1 MNIKS
6 LRSATGMTQATFA
19 EYLGI
24 PRRTIENWES
34 EVRHAPE
41 YVINLIAFRLRAE
54 GLIPE
59 ENA

>member
-1 MNIKS
+1 MSIKS
-6 LRSATGMTQATFA
+6 LRSATGMTQAAFA
-19 EYLGI
+19 EHLGI
-24 PRRTIENWES
+24 PRRTIEDWER
-34 EVRHAPE
+34 ELRHAPE